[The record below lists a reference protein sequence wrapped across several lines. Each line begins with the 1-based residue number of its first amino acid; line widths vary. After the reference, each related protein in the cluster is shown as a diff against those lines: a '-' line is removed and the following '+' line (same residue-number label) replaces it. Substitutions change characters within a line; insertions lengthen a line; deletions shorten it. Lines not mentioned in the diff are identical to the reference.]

1 MGLVYFFGLWRS
13 TFHLLHFVGIVNR
26 KIPYKEAERASVP
39 SSGYTV
45 PASVVCE
52 CSNFSFA
59 KMFKF
64 LLLASWELS
73 QTGNKLTTNKF
84 SSSSSTALVRSESGA
99 DKEFTPISS
108 ASIPLGK
115 DAVIED
121 SSLLVSS
128 YNHYKLYSDPE

>member
-1 MGLVYFFGLWRS
+1 
-13 TFHLLHFVGIVNR
+13 
-26 KIPYKEAERASVP
+26 
-39 SSGYTV
+39 
-45 PASVVCE
+45 
-52 CSNFSFA
+52 
-59 KMFKF
+59 MFKF

-99 DKEFTPISS
+99 DKEFTILS

-115 DAVIED
+115 DAVVED